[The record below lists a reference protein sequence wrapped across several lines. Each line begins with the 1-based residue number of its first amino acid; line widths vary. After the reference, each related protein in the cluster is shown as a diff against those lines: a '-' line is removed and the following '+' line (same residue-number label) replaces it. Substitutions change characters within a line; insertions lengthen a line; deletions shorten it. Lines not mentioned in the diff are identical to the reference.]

1 MGNWIANKLIEH
13 DASREIHVFKKF
25 KEGAKQVT
33 YGTFSRT
40 LGTDLLDMVRN
51 KMNYVKDKRSGL
63 TISADEEVKIY
74 SDKNKYFV
82 KVENEYKAL
91 GKYGYLKDYL
101 KNRRIEE

>member
-13 DASREIHVFKKF
+13 DANREIHVFKKF

-40 LGTDLLDMVRN
+40 LGTDLVDMVRN

-74 SDKNKYFV
+74 RGYYDQKLALV
-82 KVENEYKAL
+82 IENNN
-91 GKYGYLKDYL
+91 
-101 KNRRIEE
+101 NRMVFTYEAGHFGG